1 MLMTSAP
8 NTAAARAGTA
18 PGRWIGAGW
27 NIVAGDLG
35 NFVLMTLIALVLT
48 LAAGVTVV
56 GILVVAGPF
65 TAGLFV
71 AVRRRMQEGR
81 SDLMDVFQGFNRF
94 VDTLLLGLL
103 VSVFSLIGLAFCVI
117 PFFVVGAFYLFAFP
131 FQIDRNLS
139 FWEAMRASRRVTAE
153 ELAGYVAFFLILC
166 MLNLVGLML
175 AGVGLLI
182 TIPVSIAAIAAAYQ
196 DVVGFQPQPQQTA
209 GPIIIP

>member
-1 MLMTSAP
+1 MTSASD
-8 NTAAARAGTA
+8 TAATRAGTA

-27 NIVAGDLG
+27 NIVVGDLG
-35 NFVLMTLIALVLT
+35 NFILMTLIALVLT

-56 GILVVAGPF
+56 GSVVVAGPF

-71 AVRRRMQEGR
+71 AVRRRIQEGR

-94 VDTLLLGLL
+94 VDTLLLGLVVTL
-103 VSVFSLIGLAFCVI
+103 FSLIGLAFCVI
-117 PFFVVGAFYLFAFP
+117 PFFIVGAFYLLAFP
-131 FQIDRNLS
+131 FLIDRNLS
-139 FWEAMRASRRVTAE
+139 FWESMRASRKVTAE
-153 ELAGYVAFFLILC
+153 ELAGYVAFFLLLC

-196 DVVGFQPQPQQTA
+196 DIAGFQTPPQSTA
-209 GPIIIP
+209 GPIVIP